1 MPESD
6 YNPRNDVLGRDE
18 TRRLLAICTSLED
31 GVITIEEQVE
41 LNSLLQ
47 HSQDARKLYL
57 RHIGL
62 RRMLE
67 DVAGRQQHCE
77 TEKLRRH
84 VESAVFENDIQ
95 STNVAQPASRQASIS
110 RRGSRRY
117 FALAA
122 LAASLLLVAS
132 LGIYWQTAGPGGPM
146 ARAPKSQPAIDGPA
160 DDAAGQVAKAPVA
173 RLNYVSSTAFWKNG
187 GQQGNEVT
195 FAEGDAIDLLAGEVE
210 LVYAS
215 GSRLLLLAPANFVVE
230 PEGGTLQRGG
240 FVASITDAGHGFT
253 VQLPHGKVVDLGT
266 EFGVAIDDFGVA
278 EVNVFEGKVEAFPKG
293 GQQSNQKIELTAGNG
308 LQWSD
313 NDFIPLHADINR
325 FASVVMGRQLSN
337 GPDSGSLSVVDR
349 FRGLSLDDSKWQS
362 LGNVRPTQEGL
373 VMTGGAGEENPPY
386 LISATEYDPALGPVT
401 MTCDFR
407 FLQVDPQGPT
417 AFSVLTRSVDERGIA
432 LPPWQGVLAS
442 CTRCSFGLES
452 SRDAGSL
459 QAGVKLESDR
469 ELSNISWSGFST
481 PHAGTPYRMIV
492 RDDGVNLSF
501 TVFRRDQPAAEQ
513 KNVTVRSLFRGKANH
528 LALEGP
534 RLGQALVERVEILQ
548 DVSSTP
554 LASYSDFS
562 SLVFDNHKQHDR
574 RRKLLASLA
583 PEGMPILQ
591 DDFEQD
597 ELDQNRWSVLGDV
610 KVVDGRVQLG
620 LPNDEQHIDTW
631 KQRPYLLTSKRL
643 DPRDGELTIIGSI
656 SFADNFLAGYG
667 GSFAVMT
674 RADKQHGEGP
684 GWENSILQ
692 RGVRANFWPAAWDTQ
707 HTLEIHEK
715 PAANTITLLAK
726 KGLEVDPETR
736 SYLFRVVDDG
746 KQVTLTIVDPS
757 RPEDQKTVTTSK
769 TTLAKQ
775 GFVGF
780 EGCWGSPVMLDDIRV
795 FQTPKPRLE
804 GEQPTDHE

>member
-6 YNPRNDVLGRDE
+6 YNPTDDVLGRDE
-18 TRRLLAICTSLED
+18 TRQLLVMCTRLED
-31 GVITIEEQVE
+31 GVITGEEQVE
-41 LNSLLQ
+41 LNRLLQ
-47 HSQDARKLYL
+47 RSQVARKLYL

-84 VESAVFENDIQ
+84 VESAGSENDIQ
-95 STNVAQPASRQASIS
+95 PEVVAQPASRQASIS
-110 RRGSRRY
+110 GRGSRRY
-117 FALAA
+117 VALAA
-122 LAASLLLVAS
+122 IAASLLLVAS
-132 LGIYWQTAGPGGPM
+132 LGVYWRTAGPGGPV
-146 ARAPKSQPAIDGPA
+146 ARVPKSPPATDGPA
-160 DDAAGQVAKAPVA
+160 DDAAARVAKAPVA

-230 PEGGTLQRGG
+230 REGGTLQRGG

-278 EVNVFEGKVEAFPKG
+278 EVNVFEGKVEAFPKR

-325 FASVVMGRQLSN
+325 FASVVMGRQLGY
-337 GPDSGSLSVVDR
+337 GPDSGNLSVVDR
-349 FRGLSLDDSKWQS
+349 FRELSLDASRWQS
-362 LGNVRPTQEGL
+362 LGNVQPTSEGL
-373 VMTGGAGEENPPY
+373 VMTGGAGEENPSY
-386 LISATEYDPALGPVT
+386 LISAAEYDPALGPVT
-401 MTCDFR
+401 MTCDLR

-481 PHAGTPYRMIV
+481 PQPGTPYRMIV

-501 TVFRRDQPAAEQ
+501 TVFRRDQPSEQ
-513 KNVTVRSLFRGKANH
+513 KNVTVRSLFRGQANH

-534 RLGQALVERVEILQ
+534 RLGQVLVERVEIQQ

-562 SLVFDNHKQHDR
+562 SLVFDDRKQQDR
-574 RRKLLASLA
+574 RRKLLASLS
-583 PEGMPILQ
+583 PDGMPILQ

-597 ELDQNRWSVLGDV
+597 ELDQSRWSILGDV
-610 KVVDGRVQLG
+610 QVVDGRVQLG

-631 KQRPYLLTSKRL
+631 KQRPYLLTSNRL
-643 DPRDGELTIIGSI
+643 DPRDGKLTIIGSVA
-656 SFADNFLAGYG
+656 FADNFLAGYG

-674 RADKQHGEGP
+674 RADNQHGEGP

-715 PAANTITLLAK
+715 PNVNTITLLAT

-746 KQVTLTIVDPS
+746 KQVTLTIVDPR
-757 RPEDQKTVTTSK
+757 RPEDLKTVVTAE
-769 TTLAKQ
+769 TTLAQQ
-775 GFVGF
+775 GFIGF
-780 EGCWGSPVMLDDIRV
+780 EGCWGSPVVLDDIRI
-795 FQTPKPRLE
+795 FQTPNPRLE
-804 GEQPTDHE
+804 VE